1 MNRRKFAACVLGV
14 MLATLM
20 PANSANAA
28 PKYTFYHLLWGM
40 TDANVQIHI
49 KAGEAYMKS
58 HPEVEIKYV
67 GPEKYDPAEHA
78 KFLDTILSAKPA
90 GVALHISSVDA
101 LLPGLKKAK
110 EMAIPVVSVT
120 SHPPSAEDNE
130 KLKGLYLTWVGAD
143 EQLVGSRLGV
153 RLQESIKPVH
163 VAYLTSHLGHAGHEM
178 RAKGFI
184 ESMPDGVKAE
194 KVAIGE
200 EPEAAKDI
208 IRSYLTANTDVNAL
222 FGSAPANK
230 WVTDVLEELGR
241 TDVMLL
247 TSDES
252 PTSLECIL
260 AGKCLASFSQEFPI
274 QAPFAYE
281 VLYNYQQTKMWPIQ
295 PIVTGPMVVDKNN
308 AQVFKDAAIAIFGE
322 DEYYKLS
329 PF

>member
-1 MNRRKFAACVLGV
+1 
-14 MLATLM
+14 
-20 PANSANAA
+20 
-28 PKYTFYHLLWGM
+28 
-40 TDANVQIHI
+40 
-49 KAGEAYMKS
+49 
-58 HPEVEIKYV
+58 
-67 GPEKYDPAEHA
+67 
-78 KFLDTILSAKPA
+78 
-90 GVALHISSVDA
+90 
-101 LLPGLKKAK
+101 
-110 EMAIPVVSVT
+110 
-120 SHPPSAEDNE
+120 
-130 KLKGLYLTWVGAD
+130 
-143 EQLVGSRLGV
+143 
-153 RLQESIKPVH
+153 
-163 VAYLTSHLGHAGHEM
+163 M